1 MKKSK
6 LWLRSLAAA
15 GLSMSVFLSTLGSVP
30 VAATGVTAI
39 ENTVKND
46 DQINADDQ
54 TTVDSDEAVKNDVNE
69 VKYSFFDP

>member
-30 VAATGVTAI
+30 VAATEVTAI
-39 ENTVKND
+39 ENTVEND
-46 DQINADDQ
+46 DQINVDDQ
-54 TTVDSDEAVKNDVNE
+54 ATVDSDEAVK
-69 VKYSFFDP
+69 KMLMKLKKK

>member
-30 VAATGVTAI
+30 VAATENTVI
-39 ENTVKND
+39 ENTVEND
-46 DQINADDQ
+46 DRVNVDDL
-54 TTVDSDEAVKNDVNE
+54 TAVDSDETVKNDVNE
-69 VKYSFFDP
+69 VNEEVK